1 MPGTRR
7 AQAAKPVGTSGQ
19 DSELG
24 PEPAILPPRRSK
36 TKAMEDQVWQ
46 RDAPKRKRKPE
57 LEDATDE
64 AILVE
69 HRPEQAKK
77 RRADEKVNLRQT
89 KDGTNSKHLPTGKG
103 RRPVLQREL
112 LIDEDA
118 DVGKDIPLA
127 PKVVVTAAKRQSRQV
142 KPDPQAALVSNN
154 NLKKGPPVLIGKAK
168 QSKSADDDKSAG
180 SDGDEYSSD
189 AQSDMD
195 ASDNNED
202 LTSLATHPDRLREA
216 MVKEWAVTAES
227 GGEDSDEHQPPA
239 QSQSLSRRYS
249 QASQS
254 DGPPPS
260 TLAATSDDEGVSAVE
275 DNVSDTEDLFADDR
289 KVNYASR
296 VRVKPQSKDA
306 VQRHGKAQMA
316 SKVMSRREQ
325 AVQKERPRF
334 KTVTD
339 TLSSDTSDNMI
350 QAGRTSATVRQG
362 RRTME
367 TMAEWEKTWPVS
379 TRLLYNS
386 RIKVNIGAQSVG
398 IQRVLKSSIEELIA
412 DFAFGTA
419 VYPAD
424 ERISAQRSVVVSVAT
439 RLAFKEIGVRLREEW
454 EYAKEFVEVGE
465 HRVTLL
471 RGGIKKTV
479 TQVLASIYGLKQG
492 DIEGK
497 LDKKNPFMNKLITQL
512 LAVHFFNGPRSI
524 ASQYSNLF
532 KSTIPERPDEKEIP
546 EAMLGIICVAI
557 YDGLG
562 DWTTGTFTV
571 ASDFEVGNVEAEYL
585 KVMDFLA
592 EIKAKSVKMYHRIM
606 HQVYKNVCD
615 QRGGI
620 ANPDRK
626 RGVAGAL
633 AQLEFDDE

>member
-89 KDGTNSKHLPTGKG
+89 KDGTNSKHLPSMYIVGPNFTVGNADPFEAGKG
-103 RRPVLQREL
+103 RRPVLQHEL

-216 MVKEWAVTAES
+216 MVKEVPQWAVTAES

-296 VRVKPQSKDA
+296 VRVKADHHQPQSKDA

-325 AVQKERPRF
+325 AVQKE
-334 KTVTD
+334 
-339 TLSSDTSDNMI
+339 
-350 QAGRTSATVRQG
+350 
-362 RRTME
+362 
-367 TMAEWEKTWPVS
+367 
-379 TRLLYNS
+379 
-386 RIKVNIGAQSVG
+386 
-398 IQRVLKSSIEELIA
+398 
-412 DFAFGTA
+412 
-419 VYPAD
+419 
-424 ERISAQRSVVVSVAT
+424 
-439 RLAFKEIGVRLREEW
+439 
-454 EYAKEFVEVGE
+454 
-465 HRVTLL
+465 
-471 RGGIKKTV
+471 
-479 TQVLASIYGLKQG
+479 
-492 DIEGK
+492 
-497 LDKKNPFMNKLITQL
+497 
-512 LAVHFFNGPRSI
+512 
-524 ASQYSNLF
+524 
-532 KSTIPERPDEKEIP
+532 
-546 EAMLGIICVAI
+546 
-557 YDGLG
+557 
-562 DWTTGTFTV
+562 
-571 ASDFEVGNVEAEYL
+571 
-585 KVMDFLA
+585 
-592 EIKAKSVKMYHRIM
+592 
-606 HQVYKNVCD
+606 
-615 QRGGI
+615 
-620 ANPDRK
+620 
-626 RGVAGAL
+626 
-633 AQLEFDDE
+633 

>member
-1 MPGTRR
+1 
-7 AQAAKPVGTSGQ
+7 
-19 DSELG
+19 
-24 PEPAILPPRRSK
+24 
-36 TKAMEDQVWQ
+36 
-46 RDAPKRKRKPE
+46 
-57 LEDATDE
+57 
-64 AILVE
+64 
-69 HRPEQAKK
+69 
-77 RRADEKVNLRQT
+77 
-89 KDGTNSKHLPTGKG
+89 
-103 RRPVLQREL
+103 
-112 LIDEDA
+112 
-118 DVGKDIPLA
+118 
-127 PKVVVTAAKRQSRQV
+127 
-142 KPDPQAALVSNN
+142 
-154 NLKKGPPVLIGKAK
+154 
-168 QSKSADDDKSAG
+168 
-180 SDGDEYSSD
+180 
-189 AQSDMD
+189 
-195 ASDNNED
+195 
-202 LTSLATHPDRLREA
+202 
-216 MVKEWAVTAES
+216 
-227 GGEDSDEHQPPA
+227 
-239 QSQSLSRRYS
+239 
-249 QASQS
+249 
-254 DGPPPS
+254 
-260 TLAATSDDEGVSAVE
+260 
-275 DNVSDTEDLFADDR
+275 
-289 KVNYASR
+289 
-296 VRVKPQSKDA
+296 
-306 VQRHGKAQMA
+306 
-316 SKVMSRREQ
+316 
-325 AVQKERPRF
+325 
-334 KTVTD
+334 
-339 TLSSDTSDNMI
+339 
-350 QAGRTSATVRQG
+350 
-362 RRTME
+362 
-367 TMAEWEKTWPVS
+367 MAEWEKTWPVS

-412 DFAFGTA
+412 DFAFRTA

-492 DIEGK
+492 ECRERIALLLEDLHYVYAGDIEGK

-524 ASQYSNLF
+524 TSQYSNLF